1 MRPTG
6 GTSPHVSTLRDYL
19 QVVRRRKWVIVAATI
34 LVPVAALG
42 FSLQQR
48 AMYQGSSQV
57 LLSQQDLANQITGTQ
72 VSSYNDPADRQAQ
85 TQANLARVPNVA
97 ARAIRELHLEMT
109 PTSFLEASSVAPGA
123 NADTLSFTVTNHDPQ
138 LASRMAT
145 AYANAYVAYRLQVET
160 APIEAARAGIEE
172 RLKTTPRGALYNS
185 LVDKDQT
192 LAELE
197 ALKTSNASV
206 IRDGGTP
213 IQTAPKSTRNV
224 VLGIVLGILLGIGL
238 AFLRETLDTR
248 VRSAEAIAERLELPL
263 LSRLPEPPKKLRDI
277 NHLAMLDDP
286 TGIQAEAF
294 RMLRTNVEFAAL
306 GKDVQTVMVT
316 SAVER
321 EGKSTTIA
329 NLAIAM
335 ARAGQRVI
343 LVDLDLRR
351 PFVDRFFDLREQ
363 IGLTQVAIGRV
374 ALNEAL
380 VSVPLEVPHAGRNG
394 IASVVTGN
402 GQVKIATGGL
412 VNGHANGNGNGRFT
426 HGSLHVLPSGPI
438 PPDPGEFV
446 GTARL
451 TEILEQLRDEA
462 DVVLI
467 DAPPLFH
474 VGDGLV
480 LSAKVDAVIA
490 VTRMEVVRR
499 PMIAELRRL
508 LDTMPATKL
517 GFVVTGAESEESYG
531 QGYGGYYYYRPYGPR
546 EGAEVRA

>member
-1 MRPTG
+1 
-6 GTSPHVSTLRDYL
+6 VSTLRDYL
-19 QVVRRRKWVIVAATI
+19 QVVRRRKWIIVAATLI
-34 LVPVAALG
+34 VPIAALA
-42 FSLQQR
+42 FSLQQQ
-48 AMYQGSSQV
+48 AMYQGSAQV
-57 LLSQQDLANQITGTQ
+57 LLSQQDLAAQLAGT
-72 VSSYNDPADRQAQ
+72 STPMSAADPADRQAQ

-97 ARAIRELHLEMT
+97 ARAIRALHLDVT
-109 PTSFLEASSVAPGA
+109 PTEFLAMSSVTPGA
-123 NADTLSFTVTNHDPQ
+123 NSDTLTFDVANPDPES
-138 LASRMAT
+138 ASRMAT

-160 APIEAARAGIEE
+160 APIEAAKAGLQA
-172 RLKTTPRGALYNS
+172 RLAETPRGPVYNS
-185 LVDKDQT
+185 LVDKEQT
-192 LAELE
+192 LTELE
-197 ALKTSNASV
+197 ALKTSDASV
-206 IRDGGTP
+206 IRDGGMAV
-213 IQTAPKSTRNV
+213 QTAPKTTRNV
-224 VLGIVLGILLGIGL
+224 VLGVALGIFLGVGL

-248 VRSAEAIAERLELPL
+248 VRSADAIAARLELPL
-263 LSRLPEPPKKLRDI
+263 LSRLPEPPKKLREI

-329 NLAIAM
+329 NLAVAM

-351 PFVDRFFDLREQ
+351 PFVDRFFDLRDHV
-363 IGLTQVAIGRV
+363 GLTQVAIGRV

-380 VSVPLEVPHAGRNG
+380 VPVSLDVPLAGRNG

-402 GQVKIATGGL
+402 GQVKIATNGL
-412 VNGHANGNGNGRFT
+412 LNGHANGNGDGRYSQ
-426 HGSLHVLPSGPI
+426 GSLHVLPSGPI

-490 VTRMEVVRR
+490 VTRMEVVHR
-499 PMIAELRRL
+499 PMVAELKRL

-531 QGYGGYYYYRPYGPR
+531 QGHGGYYYYRPYGPR
-546 EGAEVRA
+546 EGAAVQL